1 MKFLLQ
7 VPISSHIPESE
18 ASTVN
23 AMHATYS
30 CIGFMGILVAKAIL
44 TITYEYPTH

>member
-7 VPISSHIPESE
+7 VPVSSYIPESE

-23 AMHATYS
+23 ATRATYS
-30 CIGFMGILVAKAIL
+30 CIGFMGVLVAKAIL
-44 TITYEYPTH
+44 TITYEYATH